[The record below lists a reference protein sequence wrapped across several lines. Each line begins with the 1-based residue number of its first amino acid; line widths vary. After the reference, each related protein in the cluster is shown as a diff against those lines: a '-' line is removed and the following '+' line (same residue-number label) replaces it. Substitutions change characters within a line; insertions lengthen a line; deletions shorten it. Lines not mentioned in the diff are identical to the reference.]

1 MALRPEALLSQRW
14 LALGVG
20 PSLAALGIEP
30 LRLAAVAAG
39 CLAGSR
45 AGMLMGAC
53 QALCCVPA
61 LSAACAAATGLAH
74 SSYPAY
80 QPILQPSITPFKK
93 ASCELRRIN
102 QGARVLLDDVVLNLS
117 KIKVLSLGGMN
128 ENSPIRA
135 RIKY

>member
-14 LALGVG
+14 LALEVG

-45 AGMLMGAC
+45 AGMLGTGAC
-53 QALCCVPA
+53 RALCCVPV
-61 LSAACAAATGLAH
+61 LSAACAAAMELAH

-80 QPILQPSITPFKK
+80 QPILQPFITSFKT
-93 ASCELRRIN
+93 ANCDLRSMS
-102 QGARVLLDDVVLNLS
+102 QGASSVLDGFVLNLP
-117 KIKVLSLGGMN
+117 KVKVPSFGAHEMRTALSEL
-128 ENSPIRA
+128 E
-135 RIKY
+135 